1 MTDNTRL
8 RLVQALYQM
17 DMTAAPVEQLI
28 GDNAASAFDDAP
40 PPDERE
46 QARFEHLLRGAV
58 QHLDAI
64 DEKIQACL
72 AQGWRA
78 ERMDRTLRAILRA
91 GLYEMLFS
99 RLTPASSIIAGYRAL
114 AQSFFADSQA
124 SVVHGVLQA
133 ALKREGKTEREDEAR
148 P

>member
-1 MTDNTRL
+1 MADNTRL

-28 GDNAASAFDDAP
+28 GEFAQAALDDAP
-40 PPDERE
+40 PPDERQ
-46 QARFEHLLRGAV
+46 QARFERLLRGAV

-64 DEKIQACL
+64 DERLQACL
-72 AQGWRA
+72 AEGWRA

-91 GLYEMLFS
+91 GLYEVLFS

-133 ALKREGKTEREDEAR
+133 ALRREGETGRESEAQ